1 MRSLNDSIDG
11 IENLVYVSQLGAIS
25 GTNPTGLDVSVSQAR
40 QH

>member
-11 IENLVYVSQLGAIS
+11 IEKLGCVSQLNEVSSIDL
-25 GTNPTGLDVSVSQAR
+25 TGLNVSISQAR